1 MVVSERELE
10 TVDININ
17 MGPQHPSTHGVFRM
31 VLQVDGE
38 RVVDVEPHI
47 GYMHRGGEKLSENMD
62 FRQGI
67 GYQDR
72 TDYLAQFHTEQA
84 FCMTVEKLLGLQVP
98 ERAEYIR
105 IILCELNR
113 VTSHLMFLGAFG
125 IDLGIFG
132 TTFTYAFRERER
144 IQDIFEEVS
153 GERLM
158 YGYFRPGGVVW
169 DLPDNFVQRVREV
182 LPHTKQGLKDLDLL
196 LTENEVFVARS
207 RGVGIMSADDAIDW
221 GLSGPML
228 RAAGVPWDLRKDAPY
243 SIYDRF
249 EFDIPVGEYGDVFD
263 RYLVRLEECHQSI
276 RIVEQALDLLPA
288 GPILPEKMPRKL
300 RAPVAEVYCAV
311 EGARGEYGIFIV
323 SKGGDK
329 PYRLKIRSPSF
340 CNLSALKAMTVGNYL
355 ADAVAILGS
364 VDIVLCDV
372 DR

>member
-1 MVVSERELE
+1 MIEERALE
-10 TVDININ
+10 TVDINVN

-31 VLQVDGE
+31 VLTIDGE

-47 GYMHRGGEKLSENMD
+47 GYMHRGGEKLSEAMD
-62 FRQGI
+62 YRQAI

-72 TDYLAQFHTEQA
+72 TDYLAQFQNEQA
-84 FCMTVEKLLGLQVP
+84 YCMAVEKLIGIEVP

-105 IILCELNR
+105 LILCELNR
-113 VTSHLMFLGAFG
+113 ITSHLMFVGAFG

-182 LPHTKQGLKDLDLL
+182 LPQTKQGLKDLDTL
-196 LTENEVFVARS
+196 LTENEIFVARS
-207 RGVGIMSADDAIDW
+207 RGVGAISGEDAINW

-228 RAAGVPWDLRKDAPY
+228 RASGVAWDLRKDKPY

-249 EFDIPVGEYGDVFD
+249 AFEIPVGQYGDVYD
-263 RYLVRLEECHQSI
+263 RYLVRMEEMRQSI
-276 RIVEQALDLLPA
+276 RIVEDALAQLPE

-300 RAPVAEVYCAV
+300 RGPAAEVYSCV
-311 EGARGEYGIFIV
+311 EGARGEYGIYIV

-329 PYRLKIRSPSF
+329 AYRLKIRSPSF
-340 CNLSALKAMTVGNYL
+340 CNLSALKAMTVGNYV
-355 ADAVAILGS
+355 ADAVAILGA

>member
-1 MVVSERELE
+1 MVQEQELE
-10 TVDININ
+10 TIDINVN

-31 VLQVDGE
+31 VLAVDGE

-47 GYMHRGGEKLSENMD
+47 GYMHRGGEKLSEQMD
-62 FRQGI
+62 YRQAI

-72 TDYLAQFHTEQA
+72 TDYLAQFLTEHA
-84 FCMTVEKLLGLQVP
+84 YCMAVEKLLGLEVP

-105 IILCELNR
+105 LILCELNR
-113 VTSHLMFLGAFG
+113 ITSHFMFVGAFG

-182 LPHTKQGLKDLDLL
+182 LPHTKQGVKDLDTL

-207 RGVGIMSADDAIDW
+207 RGVGAMNADDAVNW

-228 RAAGVPWDLRKDAPY
+228 RASGVAWDLRKDRPY
-243 SIYDRF
+243 GIYDRF
-249 EFDIPVGEYGDVFD
+249 DFDVPVGQYGDVYD
-263 RYLVRLEECHQSI
+263 RYLVRMEEIRQSI
-276 RIVEQALDLLPA
+276 RIVEQALDQIPD

-300 RAPVAEVYCAV
+300 RGPEAEVYAAV
-311 EGARGEYGIFIV
+311 EGARGEYGIYLI

-340 CNLSALKAMTVGNYL
+340 CNLSALKAMTVGNYV

-364 VDIVLCDV
+364 IDIVLCDV

>member
-1 MVVSERELE
+1 
-10 TVDININ
+10 

-31 VLQVDGE
+31 VLTIDGE

-62 FRQGI
+62 YRQAI

-72 TDYLAQFHTEQA
+72 TDYLAQFLNEQA
-84 FCMTVEKLLGLQVP
+84 YCMAVEKLLNVQVP
-98 ERAEYIR
+98 ERSEYIR
-105 IILCELNR
+105 LILCELNR
-113 VTSHLMFLGAFG
+113 ITSHLMFVGAFG
-125 IDLGIFG
+125 IDLGSFG

-169 DLPDNFVQRVREV
+169 DIPDNFVQRVHEV
-182 LPHTKQGLKDLDLL
+182 LPQTKQGLKDLDML
-196 LTENEVFVARS
+196 LTQNEVFVARS
-207 RGVGIMSADDAIDW
+207 RGVGIMSSEDAIDW

-228 RAAGVPWDLRKDAPY
+228 RASGVEWDLRKDKPY

-249 EFDIPVGEYGDVFD
+249 DFDVPVGNYGDVYD
-263 RYLVRLEECHQSI
+263 RYLVRMEEIRQSI
-276 RIVEQALDLLPA
+276 RIVEQALDQIPD
-288 GPILPEKMPRKL
+288 GPIMPEKMPRRL
-300 RAPVAEVYCAV
+300 RGPEGHVYAAV
-311 EGARGEYGIFIV
+311 EGPRGEYGIYIV

-329 PYRLKIRSPSF
+329 AYRLKIRSPSF
-340 CNLSALKAMTVGNYL
+340 CNLSALRDMTVGNYV
-355 ADAVAILGS
+355 ADAVAILGAI
-364 VDIVLCDV
+364 DIVLCDV